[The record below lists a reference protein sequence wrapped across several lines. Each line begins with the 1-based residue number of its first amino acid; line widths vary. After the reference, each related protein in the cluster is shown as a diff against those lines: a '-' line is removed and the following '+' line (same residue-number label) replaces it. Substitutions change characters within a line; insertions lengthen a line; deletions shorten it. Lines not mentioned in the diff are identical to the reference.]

1 MFNIIYTICG
11 SMKSAK
17 KITKTLLKNKKAVC
31 INITNDIRSFYLED
45 NKIKSSSEVSL
56 LIKTISD
63 PKSVISLIKLNHDYD
78 VPFITILNSKN
89 TNKEYLDWAKKS

>member
-1 MFNIIYTICG
+1 
-11 SMKSAK
+11 MKSAK
-17 KITKTLLKNKKAVC
+17 KITKKLLKNKKAVC
-31 INITNDIRSFYLED
+31 INITNDIKSFYLLD
-45 NKIKSSSEVSL
+45 NKIKSSNEVSL

-63 PKSVISLIKLNHDYD
+63 PKSVISFIKTIHDYD

>member
-1 MFNIIYTICG
+1 
-11 SMKSAK
+11 MKSAK
-17 KITKTLLKNKKAVC
+17 KITKKLLKNKKAVC
-31 INITNDIRSFYLED
+31 INITNDIKSFYLLD
-45 NKIKSSSEVSL
+45 NKIKSSNEVSL

-63 PKSVISLIKLNHDYD
+63 PKSVISFIKIIHDYD

>member
-1 MFNIIYTICG
+1 MLNIIYTVCG

-17 KITKTLLKNKKAVC
+17 KITKKLLKNKKAVC

-63 PKSVISLIKLNHDYD
+63 PKSVISFIKVNHDYD
-78 VPFITILNSKN
+78 VPFITILNSKY

>member
-1 MFNIIYTICG
+1 
-11 SMKSAK
+11 MKSAK
-17 KITKTLLKNKKAVC
+17 KITKTLLKNKQAVC
-31 INITNDIRSFYLED
+31 INITDDIRSFYLED

-63 PKSVISLIKLNHDYD
+63 PKSVISSIKVNHDYE